1 MKNQCT
7 DIIATID
14 SLFPKTKQAL
24 LELFFSTPEESYY
37 LSDIFK
43 RVGGGRSTVQQTLA
57 SLTGSGILKAERKG
71 KYLFY
76 QANRNGPFFS
86 EFVSIVNKILAAKIR
101 NALDEVSGIE
111 IAFIY
116 GSVAKGEANARS
128 DIDLMIIVGAEYGD
142 VTEHLYNLRL
152 KLNRVINKSV
162 YSIKEIKERLSVKN
176 HFITRVLEGDKVF
189 VKGDDSLLQ
198 QLITND

>member
-1 MKNQCT
+1 MKKQNT
-7 DIIATID
+7 DAIATID

-37 LSDIFK
+37 LSDIFR

-57 SLTGSGILKAERKG
+57 SLTDSGILKAERKG
-71 KYLFY
+71 KYIYY

-101 NALDEVSGIE
+101 NALDKVNGIE

-128 DIDLMIIVGAEYGD
+128 DIDLMMIVNNKYRDA
-142 VTEHLYNLRL
+142 TEPIHSLRL
-152 KLNRVINKSV
+152 
-162 YSIKEIKERLSVKN
+162 EIKRAINQSIYSVEEFKERINAEN
-176 HFITRVLEGDKVF
+176 HFITRVLEGEKVF
-189 VKGDDSLLQ
+189 VKGD
-198 QLITND
+198 NDELGRLVG